1 MKWPHKKE
9 SREKVDEFDIS
20 STTRLSVPPCGGR
33 KSYVQR
39 RRKGEGRG
47 LRKKRKTRKGKGRR
61 KKVSA
66 LATQREG
73 IPRGRE
79 MSLGSPSFPLKIPKK
94 KEDAGGGRKR
104 EKGWNGDV
112 NRNTRKSEWETR
124 RVQKREERR
133 VDTSPPPLQQSE
145 GTDIKSSPSPTQLC
159 PLCPTHLAGLFMC
172 KKKEEGESLP
182 KSYFLLL
189 GLWEGKEKLI
199 ARKGSSSALFSSERE
214 KKFPAT
220 TKVRQVL
227 AGEKG
232 AQLLHVP
239 PPPRRRKRR
248 RRLKVAN

>member
-20 STTRLSVPPCGGR
+20 STTRRLSVPFCGGR

-94 KEDAGGGRKR
+94 RRCWWR

-133 VDTSPPPLQQSE
+133 VDALPPPLQQSE
-145 GTDIKSSPSPTQLC
+145 GTDIKSSPSPSQLC

-172 KKKEEGESLP
+172 KEEEEEKSLP

-199 ARKGSSSALFSSERE
+199 ARKGSS
-214 KKFPAT
+214 
-220 TKVRQVL
+220 
-227 AGEKG
+227 
-232 AQLLHVP
+232 
-239 PPPRRRKRR
+239 
-248 RRLKVAN
+248 

>member
-20 STTRLSVPPCGGR
+20 STTRRFSVPFCGGR

-112 NRNTRKSEWETR
+112 NRNTRNSEWETR

-145 GTDIKSSPSPTQLC
+145 GTNIKSSPSPSQLC
-159 PLCPTHLAGLFMC
+159 PLYPTHLAGLFMC
-172 KKKEEGESLP
+172 KKKEDEKSLP
-182 KSYFLLL
+182 KSYFL
-189 GLWEGKEKLI
+189 
-199 ARKGSSSALFSSERE
+199 
-214 KKFPAT
+214 
-220 TKVRQVL
+220 
-227 AGEKG
+227 
-232 AQLLHVP
+232 
-239 PPPRRRKRR
+239 
-248 RRLKVAN
+248 